1 MQYAYYLHQLW
12 DNIPIQRMLSYY
24 NKNILHTQK
33 KPRNFFSKINSINSS
48 VIKSAYNAWERNVNE
63 NGFHGEWVV
72 LDLIK
77 MMLVLLKGNKWQSN
91 RPPNRLNARQ
101 GWFRDKVEE
110 IFDRRMVI
118 NE

>member
-1 MQYAYYLHQLW
+1 MRIIYINFEITYRFKECLVITIRIFCTHK
-12 DNIPIQRMLSYY
+12 
-24 NKNILHTQK
+24 KN
-33 KPRNFFSKINSINSS
+33 PRNFFSKINSINSS